1 MTRAEILRVD
11 PLRPDPGAIERA
23 AAILRAGGLVAFPTE
38 TVYGLGAHARDA
50 AAVDG
55 IFRAKGRPAD
65 NPLIVHVDGTDAA
78 AALTSEWTPL
88 AGALA
93 ASFWPGP
100 LTLVLDAAPGLAPA
114 VSAGLGTVAVRVP
127 RHPVALALLR
137 AAGVPVAAPSAN
149 RSGRPSPT
157 TAAHVLADLGE
168 TIDALVDG
176 GACPVGIE
184 STVVD
189 ARGTTPVLLREGWV
203 TREALGAV
211 AEASAEGLR
220 TSPGTHHRHYRP
232 ACAVRLADPGTA
244 ASVASG
250 LAADGLRV
258 GLVAREGAP
267 AGVVDVGRFADPA
280 ELAERLYD
288 LLRRAE
294 DLGVE
299 AVVVETVAE
308 DGIGRAVM
316 DRLRR
321 AAED

>member
-1 MTRAEILRVD
+1 VTRAEILRVD
-11 PLRPDPGAIERA
+11 PLRPDPGAIARA
-23 AAILRAGGLVAFPTE
+23 AGILRTGGLVAFPTE

-55 IFRAKGRPAD
+55 IFRAKGRPGD
-65 NPLIVHVDGTDAA
+65 NPLIVHVDSADAA
-78 AALTSEWTPL
+78 SALTTDWTAL

-127 RHPVALALLR
+127 QHPVALALLR
-137 AAGVPVAAPSAN
+137 AAGIPVAAPSAN

-157 TAAHVLADLGE
+157 TAAHVMDDLGE
-168 TIDALVDG
+168 AIDALVDG
-176 GACPVGIE
+176 GACPVGLE

-189 ARGTTPVLLREGWV
+189 ARGTTPVLLREGSV

-211 AEASAEGLR
+211 AEASADGLR
-220 TSPGTHHRHYRP
+220 ASPGTRHRHYRP
-232 ACAVRLADPGTA
+232 ACAVRLADPGA
-244 ASVASG
+244 AGIVAAT
-250 LAADGLRV
+250 LAAGGRRV
-258 GLVAREGAP
+258 GLIAREGAP
-267 AGVVDVGRFADPA
+267 AGVVHVGGFADAA

-294 DLGVE
+294 DLNLDV
-299 AVVVETVAE
+299 VVVETVAE
-308 DGIGRAVM
+308 DGIGRAIM